1 MTETPNPPQEA
12 QPEKRVLTNAP
23 RKVCIAHPGRPVV
36 AVCVQCQRPI
46 CRSCVLGRSPICSQ
60 HCYDKYL
67 QNHPLALENPKT
79 ILVVLALT
87 VIFATIVTGA
97 GLYFLGVL

>member
-1 MTETPNPPQEA
+1 MTENPQPTPTP
-12 QPEKRVLTNAP
+12 KKAP
-23 RKVCIAHPGRPVV
+23 ALPTRKVCIAHPGRPVV
-36 AVCVQCQRPI
+36 AVCVQCQRAI

-67 QNHPLALENPKT
+67 QSNPLALENPKT
-79 ILVVLALT
+79 VLLVLILT
-87 VIFATIVTGA
+87 VVIATLVTGL